1 MIDPVVVDVTIQREP
16 EKAFEL
22 FTSRIADWWPLD
34 THSLGAADKKLPATV
49 VMEPHEGGRIY
60 EVSDDGI
67 ERIWGSVTDWRPGD
81 HVAFTWHVG
90 RAPRMPPRYQSSFGR
105 PTPAVLT
112 SHSPMTTGMLSAM
125 KPSPC
130 AINIQVA
137 GQAFSTT
144 ISCHSSKPHR
154 SDRPF
159 TKGRSL
165 LAQSQSAVMRWPVKR
180 T

>member
-34 THSLGAADKKLPATV
+34 THSLGAADKKRPATV

-60 EVSDDGI
+60 EVSDDGV

-90 RAPRMPPRYQSSFGR
+90 RAPEDATKISVKFR
-105 PTPAVLT
+105 PADSGGTHITLT
-112 SHSPMTTGMLSAM
+112 HDNWHALGDEARSMRDQYSAGWTGLL
-125 KPSPC
+125 
-130 AINIQVA
+130 NDN
-137 GQAFSTT
+137 FL
-144 ISCHSSKPHR
+144 
-154 SDRPF
+154 PF
-159 TKGRSL
+159 
-165 LAQSQSAVMRWPVKR
+165 VKAA
-180 T
+180 